1 MLQNVLTWSTI
12 RDGGRRRSSACGEQP
27 CTTRA
32 AEAEDVAADGAE
44 VELGTMSLL
53 IQIMQWPF

>member
-1 MLQNVLTWSTI
+1 MLQKALTWSTI
-12 RDGGRRRSSACGEQP
+12 RDAGRHRSSACGERP
-27 CTTRA
+27 CTTKA